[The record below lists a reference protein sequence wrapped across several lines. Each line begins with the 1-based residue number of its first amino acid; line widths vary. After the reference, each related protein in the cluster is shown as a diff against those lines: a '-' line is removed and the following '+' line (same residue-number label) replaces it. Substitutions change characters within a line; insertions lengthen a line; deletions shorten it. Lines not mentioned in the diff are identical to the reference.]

1 MAYRGHK
8 GVIVIPER
16 PLFKHLAF
24 THSAEKACLR
34 RAKSLLSPST
44 MAHKNKTN
52 YSPYKARQEARSS
65 KPGSPSASS
74 QPLMGR
80 HKKPEMIYSL
90 HEAND
95 RLADIFRNH
104 RFTTVNH
111 EQRLQLAHFYRL
123 LMENQEKE
131 NFTRLLKLRDIAI
144 KHFIDSIIILEHTQ
158 LQFPLIDVGT
168 GPGFPGIPL
177 KIMFPEEKILLGEGV
192 QRRVEFLKHVR
203 SEMKLK
209 NLDIIGRNINPH
221 FVYPVRGVITR
232 AVEDVS
238 NTLGNVIS
246 CLEVGG
252 RVYLMKGPAVGPEIE
267 AAKGKWSQYY
277 KLVENTAYSLPETPH
292 ERRMVVYEKIKNMP
306 LPEDDEA
313 EDLLLE
319 ELSPAELKRWKDYK

>member
-1 MAYRGHK
+1 
-8 GVIVIPER
+8 
-16 PLFKHLAF
+16 
-24 THSAEKACLR
+24 
-34 RAKSLLSPST
+34 

-52 YSPYKARQEARSS
+52 YSPYKARQEAR
-65 KPGSPSASS
+65 KPSTSAPAA
-74 QPLMGR
+74 PLMGR
-80 HKKPEMIYSL
+80 HKKPEMIYDL

-104 RFTTVNH
+104 DFHTVNH
-111 EQRLQLAHFYRL
+111 NQRLRLAHFYRL

-144 KHFIDSIIILEHTQ
+144 KHFIDSIIILEHTK

-177 KIMFPEEKILLGEGV
+177 KIMFPNEKILLGEGV

-203 SEMKLK
+203 SEMKLQ

-238 NTLGNVIS
+238 NTLSNVIS

-252 RVYLMKGPAVGPEIE
+252 KVYLMKGPGVDPEIE
-267 AAKGKWSQYY
+267 AAKKTWSQYY
-277 KLVENTAYSLPETPH
+277 KLVENTAYSLPNTPH
-292 ERRMVVYEKIKNMP
+292 ERRMVVYEKIKHAP
-306 LPEDDEA
+306 LPDVDES

-319 ELSPAELKRWKDYK
+319 ELSPAEIKRWKDYK